1 MYCYYNSNELK
12 KKVVM
17 NKLMLNKSNREDGMH
32 RTSTSEVVGG
42 AVLGEMAHLLTLVAV
57 DARGAIARHVGR
69 ASAFVA
75 SWPGG
80 RWTIAGVVRLAAS
93 EAIRGP
99 RAILGRVAHLA
110 APVALHVALIRHLPL
125 LLLLKVSP

>member
-1 MYCYYNSNELK
+1 MEL
-12 KKVVM
+12 
-17 NKLMLNKSNREDGMH
+17 H
-32 RTSTSEVVGG
+32 RTSASEVVCG

-57 DARGAIARHVGR
+57 DARGAITRHVGR

-75 SWPGG
+75 RWPGG

-99 RAILGRVAHLA
+99 RAILCRVAHLA
-110 APVALHVALIRHLPL
+110 TPVALHVALIRHLSL
-125 LLLLKVSP
+125 LLLLLLACLSL